1 MKNHKIKISI
11 IICIISIIII
21 TARISIGA
29 VQAGSRFNTKGH
41 IFNPNV
47 GGGPLYTNEGTMFCC
62 EEGGELKSQDTA
74 GDDITHYYYFS
85 SSGVLAKK
93 IAYALDKADNAG
105 KQRIIWNS
113 NLSDNIGDPPKM
125 TSAEKALVDAG
136 KAYKNATGGNT
147 SLLENPGKAKTENIN
162 NEDYYV
168 VGPIKVDFD
177 SLGTEGKIENIEVFS
192 ESTKIETITTRKSD
206 ANLSTVESKGEF
218 NIKLLKSKYEGIKEV
233 KIKINLVG
241 HEYTGTYTEYY
252 PKIYYDSDNSELRGI
267 NGQNLIKVEPKPND
281 VWDSVSFRVKLTRP
295 RIITTKYLK
304 KIEHENGSIYTIT
317 DSWKPEDWEYQNQKP
332 TVKVNEDEDVDSNK
346 RYELTKQNTNP
357 LNITYG
363 DIITYD
369 IRLYNVG
376 NGDADFTDTEL
387 ELEGMNEPSVLKKNR
402 DDGYYYIYDNPDDN
416 IEFVEGNGWESAS
429 NGSYKINASRLGT
442 IGNYEEHKN
451 DGNVYGGWSIYIP
464 ITFKVLDKQATKT
477 TIVNN
482 GNEIPRNDTGKKFL
496 YSFTYTDADKNQ
508 KEYKCEEPIAKI
520 DSSVPVGDKNRIT
533 YSFIEAP
540 TVTMQDQ
547 SKVTYCVRYYSIGIN
562 STKLTYEFEDNFGEG
577 LEFVEAKDKNGNK
590 IDIVPNGRSIFI
602 PPPNVELPGYNG
614 GEIPYYDVYLTFN
627 VNLNDRKDIKIL
639 RNKLKGNPDG
649 DNPEYDDIKIVTEY
663 KIKGRVFIDNQDL
676 NNKTTIPRDEI
687 WSEGSVLYTK
697 NPDEPVQGIRVQ
709 LLNKDGSKAGDVINA
724 DGTSYIKDPQ
734 TEELYPTFTYTDEN
748 GEYTFEHLRSAEF
761 WQKFEDGKLIDE
773 GSEDY
778 SKPYKVEFTY
788 NGQEYENIHYNS
800 DSFKG
805 NGSYA
810 TEGNENRS
818 SFNNKFTTINS
829 ESSTENSKNSTEVS
843 LQQATRRAVTYI
855 DQGFEIKSYTGS
867 NGEKSEDGLINADTS
882 YIEHVNLGLVKRTFS
897 LALQNQLD
905 SMDVYINGDKT
916 TLKSYYGE
924 SLQEI
929 LNNSDIDYDG
939 IKYAKQQDEEQE
951 VYFKE
956 SDYSYQ
962 DTDANK
968 ELQVRVNYKV
978 TVYNNS
984 PDKFIGIL
992 NAINLHYDN
1001 RFNDMKV
1008 TIDGAECDT
1017 ISISSAG
1024 NFQGSRITLK
1034 GGKKLG
1040 NTADD
1045 NKVEIKISFLLNRKQ
1060 IADAILASDTETLK
1074 TLEMIA
1080 EIESYGSEYNGDT
1093 FNNGHTGNAGK
1104 IDENSDSG
1112 NFDINDYIE
1121 KKKDTEHWNA
1131 AAYFNKEDDCHRAT
1145 IIKLKSDD
1153 SPRTLEGI
1161 VFEDA
1166 TEKTSQD
1173 SSGQNIENGK
1183 TRLGD
1188 GEYKEGEKPISGV
1201 SVKIIDTTNL
1211 ENNTEVNVEYG
1222 IRTTIT
1228 ADIAK
1233 QNNAIDNVVY
1243 ETKTDESGKYTLSGF
1258 IPSTG
1263 YIIQFTYGDGNTSI
1277 YNAQDYKS
1285 TIDKTELNYETHTS
1299 EAGNKYG
1306 WYSDVTNKT
1315 DSVAKDTDMK
1325 MDESL
1330 ELTNESAQYLEN
1342 YKNAGSTE
1350 TLKDHSPGKYFENT
1364 AVTAEMYVG
1373 LRWEGNS
1380 KYTEETYNIKNI
1392 NLGLAERP
1400 RAELTL
1406 TKEVDHISIVAT
1418 DGSTIVDGT
1427 VEQKDKDGVKSIS
1440 WTSRY
1445 VQPIIDENLIFGS
1458 TMKVTYKFKIENTG
1472 EVDYYNKT
1480 ANNSI
1485 GGNGRTFYDYGK
1497 TLEDK
1502 YIVTTK
1508 PTSLVDYVDNKLIY
1522 DEETESYNNNKNSK
1536 YWKILLKEER
1546 IGEGLQDKYDEIT
1559 TILKLGD
1566 GVELE
1571 ALKPGEGKD
1580 NYIAYLTFEKVLSDA
1595 MAEDL
1600 LTYNNYAEIT
1610 GSINSAGRRS
1620 YSTWETDDSTD
1631 TNKKYYL
1638 LSDIKYKDS
1647 SGADKGNVG
1656 QRGIITKL
1664 DTPEEDEK
1672 NKDEYVLTIPGNLNP
1687 VNAYKGNWS
1696 TLYDPVEEGK
1706 PHGEPDSDQ
1715 AQETQII
1722 QPFGASTSQKILIW
1736 TITGTIAGLILAGGI
1751 YLIKKKVL

>member
-1 MKNHKIKISI
+1 MKDKKQEIIMLLVVSLILGFIGIYNVVNAVKCTPGEAEFSITYSDEGINHKYHGIFCNHNSYSIFCTQRDGSLKGSSLGNPTYYYKRDGFEHRYTSNSDNKKFRRLAYLIGTEMSKENPNTNAVQNYIWASDLNEGTDLDLKGQDLDEWDGAPIKEYRSPSVSIDTSKAKCKSDDKNI
-11 IICIISIIII
+11 IIGPI
-21 TARISIGA
+21 TINYSGGILKDLNRTLTVE
-29 VQAGSRFNTKGH
+29 VQ
-41 IFNPNV
+41 
-47 GGGPLYTNEGTMFCC
+47 TNEGQKID
-62 EEGGELKSQDTA
+62 GWIRKNGE
-74 GDDITHYYYFS
+74 
-85 SSGVLAKK
+85 
-93 IAYALDKADNAG
+93 ALDT
-105 KQRIIWNS
+105 IPS
-113 NLSDNIGDPPKM
+113 
-125 TSAEKALVDAG
+125 
-136 KAYKNATGGNT
+136 
-147 SLLENPGKAKTENIN
+147 
-162 NEDYYV
+162 
-168 VGPIKVDFD
+168 
-177 SLGTEGKIENIEVFS
+177 GTEVYFKCE
-192 ESTKIETITTRKSD
+192 
-206 ANLSTVESKGEF
+206 
-218 NIKLLKSKYEGIKEV
+218 KSKLEGIKEV
-233 KIKINLVG
+233 KVYAKYEVYSYWF
-241 HEYTGTYTEYY
+241 EYQKYEGTGYVNGDAVDTDPQELIGV
-252 PKIYYDSDNSELRGI
+252 KGDKNSDNDHDTSDTI
-267 NGQNLIKVEPKPND
+267 
-281 VWDSVSFRVKLTRP
+281 KLTRP

-304 KIEHENGSIYTIT
+304 KIKHENGSIYTIT

-508 KEYKCEEPIAKI
+508 KEYKCKEPIAKI
-520 DSSVPVGDKNRIT
+520 DSTVPVGDKNRIT

-627 VNLNDRKDIKIL
+627 VNLNVRKDIKIL

-962 DTDANK
+962 DTDANT

-1008 TIDGAECDT
+1008 TIDGIECDT
-1017 ISISSAG
+1017 ISIKSDGS
-1024 NFQGSRITLK
+1024 FQGSRITLK

-1045 NKVEIKISFLLNRKQ
+1045 NKVEINISFLLTREQ
-1060 IADAILASDTETLK
+1060 IAEAILASDTETLK

-1112 NFDINDYIE
+1112 NFDISDYIN

-1145 IIKLKSDD
+1145 IIKLKSDN
-1153 SPRTLEGI
+1153 SPRTLKGI
-1161 VFEDA
+1161 VFEDT

-1173 SSGQNIENGK
+1173 SRGQNIENGK

-1188 GEYKEGEKPISGV
+1188 GEYKEGEKTISGV

-1233 QNNAIDNVVY
+1233 QNNAINNVVY
-1243 ETKTDESGKYTLSGF
+1243 ETKTDKNGKYTLSGF

-1330 ELTNESAQYLEN
+1330 ELTNESAQYLEK
-1342 YKNAGSTE
+1342 YKNASSTE
-1350 TLKDHSPGKYFENT
+1350 TLKDYSPGKYFKNT

-1418 DGSTIVDGT
+1418 DGSTIVDGG
-1427 VEQKDKDGVKSIS
+1427 QGAKGIS
-1440 WTSRY
+1440 WTERY
-1445 VQPIIDENLIFGS
+1445 VQPIIDENLIYGS

-1472 EVDYYNKT
+1472 EVDYYNGG
-1480 ANNSI
+1480 ANNNI
-1485 GGNGRTFYDYGK
+1485 GGDGREFYDYGRK
-1497 TLEDK
+1497 LDKNNIATTTPNTLID
-1502 YIVTTK
+1502 YID
-1508 PTSLVDYVDNKLIY
+1508 PKLIY
-1522 DEETESYNNNKNSK
+1522 DEETASYLDKKNSEYWKDYNDTKKTITLKDNLISYN
-1536 YWKILLKEER
+1536 
-1546 IGEGLQDKYDEIT
+1546 
-1559 TILKLGD
+1559 
-1566 GVELE
+1566 
-1571 ALKPGEGKD
+1571 LKPGEHTD
-1580 NYIAYLTFEKVLSDA
+1580 YIAYLTFEKVLSDA
-1595 MAEDL
+1595 NADDL
-1600 LTYNNYAEIT
+1600 LTYNNYAEIKQST
-1610 GSINSAGRRS
+1610 NSVGRRS
-1620 YSTWETDDSTD
+1620 YSTWSKGEDKDDC
-1631 TNKKYYL
+1631 YL
-1638 LSDIKYKDS
+1638 LSDLTEC
-1647 SGADKGNVG
+1647 
-1656 QRGIITKL
+1656 RGIIEFKAE
-1664 DTPEEDEK
+1664 DEDEK
-1672 NKDEYVLTIPGNLNP
+1672 NKDRYVLTIPGNLNAEHLY
-1687 VNAYKGNWS
+1687 NGKWS
-1696 TLYDPVEEGK
+1696 TLYDPVNYDSKTDKNIAYG
-1706 PHGEPDSDQ
+1706 PHGEPDTDK
-1715 AQETQII
+1715 AQEIQII

-1736 TITGTIAGLILAGGI
+1736 TIISSSAGIILAVGI